1 MKHLLIKAML
11 RGTPFKIILSLYAFL
26 INTVQKPSY
35 RGILSKNDLDKY
47 NLIYHG

>member
-1 MKHLLIKAML
+1 MKHLLIKEML
-11 RGTPFKIILSLYAFL
+11 RGTAFKIILSLHVFL

-35 RGILSKNDLDKY
+35 RGFLSKNDLYKY